1 MKKIKWQNFII
12 ASAAAYI
19 LAGCSQHTPIETTVS
34 AETTAEITTEETKE
48 AEMETNET
56 ESSADET
63 ETTAGN
69 ETSLTDIKSLV
80 GMNDE
85 DTAGLL
91 GGGEENWSN
100 NFYIGRI
107 YKVNLDG
114 TEYSLFTTCGQDGTV
129 ESVSL
134 WIVNGERDVT
144 EEETRYWETQMTGLM
159 GVEPSY
165 DGTSSEGG
173 SKNWKWMSDGMIAGM
188 NQMKDILTLCFQPAV
203 GELK

>member
-12 ASAAAYI
+12 ASAAACM

-34 AETTAEITTEETKE
+34 AETTAEITTD
-48 AEMETNET
+48 ET

-63 ETTAGN
+63 ETAAGN
-69 ETSLTDIKSLV
+69 EASLTDIKSLV

-144 EEETRYWETQMTGLM
+144 EEETQYWETQMTGLM

-165 DGTSSEGG
+165 DGASSEGG

-188 NQMKDILTLCFQPAV
+188 NQMKDILTLSFQPAV